1 MSTVTSAV
9 GTRTCGACTRPS
21 DNKHFDCPPRMS
33 DGRLFTDYRPRC
45 DVNFWA
51 AQRGSGSGSYAYRQ
65 HLIGNATSII
75 DGQRA
80 AAYAIASCGPCVARF
95 DQPGTMLPEK
105 DVLSCD
111 MRTCVRVPTNADG
124 LGTGRDF
131 GVPAALQAQQR
142 QQLVGYK
149 AQQDARATASA
160 NCCASAGARDSY
172 YPVDGVVRGDGG
184 GGGDRYSVPGG
195 GAPLSGGD
203 PSVAAW

>member
-1 MSTVTSAV
+1 MSTVTTAV
-9 GTRTCGACTRPS
+9 GNRTCGTCVRPS
-21 DNKHFDCPPRMS
+21 NNKHFDCPPRMS

-142 QQLVGYK
+142 AGMVKYQ
-149 AQQDARATASA
+149 AQQDARATGAA
-160 NCCASAGARDSY
+160 NCCASTGARNDY
-172 YPVDGVVRGDGG
+172 YPIEGVNVGDGG
-184 GGGDRYSVPGG
+184 GAGQGRYAVPGG
-195 GAPLSGGD
+195 GSALTGGD
-203 PSVAAW
+203 PSVR